1 MVLSGKQIIWHDESA
16 NAQRAAFVQRFDNL
30 NSTYDIPALTQKLNT
45 EIVTY
50 VNSGGVQK
58 SPQNYQTITD
68 LLTQI
73 DTAKQQ
79 YSMLQNDITMYIRNT
94 MQDQNLGGI
103 LTENGTLQTEINKLQ
118 KHIDKKKIDV
128 DSALARDE
136 LLRSRDT
143 DITPHQLFLMDR
155 PVRRGMIPYLWAIG
169 VLFIGVGL
177 IIGKMMIPNVQLD
190 ESIFQMFTNFF
201 SNQMV
206 LISLLVA
213 SGIAILFL
221 KMC

>member
-1 MVLSGKQIIWHDESA
+1 MSSPTVAWHD
-16 NAQRAAFVQRFDNL
+16 QRNVFQERFD
-30 NSTYDIPALTQKLNT
+30 KLNRGNNINQIT
-45 EIVTY
+45 QELNTAVATY
-50 VNSGGVQK
+50 INSGGVQTN
-58 SPQNYQTITD
+58 STNYNKITE
-68 LLTQI
+68 LVARI

-79 YSMLQNDITMYIRNT
+79 YHALQNDITIYIRNG
-94 MQDQNLGGI
+94 MSDQNLSGI

-118 KHIDKKKIDV
+118 KYIDKKKIDV

-143 DITPHQLFLMDR
+143 DITPHQLFLLDR

-177 IIGKMMIPNVQLD
+177 IVCKMMLPNVQLD
-190 ESIFQMFTNFF
+190 ESIFQMFANFF

-213 SGIAILFL
+213 AGITILFL
-221 KMC
+221 SLKIAGVFG